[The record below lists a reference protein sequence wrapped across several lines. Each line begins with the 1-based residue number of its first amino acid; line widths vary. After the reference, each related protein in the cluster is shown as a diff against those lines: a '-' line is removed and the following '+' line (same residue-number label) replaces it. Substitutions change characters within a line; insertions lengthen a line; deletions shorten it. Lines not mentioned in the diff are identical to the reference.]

1 MIMKRQNRIAFFNI
15 LSVVLLNGISI
26 ITGPLFSRMLGTSG
40 YGVLKIYNIWASVV
54 AILFTLQTQ
63 GTLVNARVEY
73 REEEQKRYQSS
84 VLFLSV
90 LVFALCSCLI
100 GVFIQPVSRLL
111 KLEPLLICLML
122 LQAFGTYCVNFLN
135 TKYTYEFKAGW
146 NMIIS
151 LVVTLVNLV
160 LSVVLIL
167 QLPQEIKYYGRVT
180 AIATTYALVGIP
192 ACIWILFRGKTFFHR
207 EYWKFCIVLAIPAVF
222 HNLSDLIL
230 GQSDQVMLQ
239 QMIDNSAVG
248 CYGYAWQFANILFII
263 FGALNRTWC
272 PFFFEEMKEG
282 KQEAML
288 DKTRNFL
295 ELFTVLACGFILLTP
310 EVYHV
315 YAREDYWSSTGI
327 IPLFVASYYLNFLC
341 TFPVNYEYYHK
352 QTKVVAAVTIFSS
365 LLNVALN
372 YVLIQRLGMAGAAF
386 ATACSHSVQLGLHH
400 LYCKKLG
407 QGSYPFPLKIWVKYT
422 AGFFAVMAFVY
433 LTEDSWLIRWS
444 FGAILGILE
453 LFQIKKRKVLI

>member
-1 MIMKRQNRIAFFNI
+1 MKRQNRVAFFNI

-26 ITGPLFSRMLGTSG
+26 ITGPLFSSMLGTSG
-40 YGVLKIYNIWASVV
+40 FGVLKIYNIWASVV

-73 REEEQKRYQSS
+73 PEEEQKRYQSS

-90 LVFALCSCLI
+90 VVFALCSAII
-100 GVFIQPVSRLL
+100 GIFIQPVSRLL
-111 KLEPLLICLML
+111 KLEPLLIFLML
-122 LQAFGTYCVNFLN
+122 LQAFGTYCVGFLN
-135 TKYTYEFKAGW
+135 TKYTYEFKAGR
-146 NMIIS
+146 NMMMS
-151 LVVTLVNLV
+151 LAVTLVNLV
-160 LSVVLIL
+160 LSVILIL

-180 AIATTYALVGIP
+180 AIATTYSIVGIP
-192 ACIWILFRGKTFFHR
+192 ACLLILWRGRTLFNR
-207 EYWKFCIVLAIPAVF
+207 EYWKFCIALAIPAVF

-239 QMIDNSAVG
+239 HMIDNSTVG

-272 PFFFEEMKEG
+272 PFFFEEMKQG
-282 KQEAML
+282 KREAMM

-295 ELFTVLACGFILLTP
+295 ELFTILACGFILLAP

-315 YAREDYWSSTGI
+315 YGGRDYWSSTSI
-327 IPLFVASYYLNFLC
+327 IPLFVASYYINFLC

-365 LLNVALN
+365 LMNVALN
-372 YVLIQRLGMAGAAF
+372 YVLIKAIGMSGAAL
-386 ATACSHSVQLGLHH
+386 ATALSHGMQLILHH
-400 LYCKKLG
+400 LYCLRLG
-407 QGSYPFPLKIWVKYT
+407 QGSYPFPVKVWAKY
-422 AGFFAVMAFVY
+422 AVVFFLIFAFVY
-433 LTEDSWLIRWS
+433 ATEGLWLARWGV
-444 FGAILGILE
+444 GALLGIFE
-453 LFQIKKRKVLI
+453 LLRIKKRKVLI

>member
-1 MIMKRQNRIAFFNI
+1 MKRQNRVAFFNI
-15 LSVVLLNGISI
+15 LSVILLNGISI

-73 REEEQKRYQSS
+73 PEEEQKRYQSS

-90 LVFALCSCLI
+90 LVFALCSAVI

-111 KLEPLLICLML
+111 KLEPLLIFLML
-122 LQAFGTYCVNFLN
+122 LQAFGTYCVGFLN
-135 TKYTYEFKAGW
+135 TKYTYEFKAGR
-146 NMIIS
+146 NMVMS
-151 LVVTLVNLV
+151 LAVTLVNLV
-160 LSVVLIL
+160 LSVILIL

-180 AIATTYALVGIP
+180 AIATTYTLVGIP
-192 ACIWILFRGKTFFHR
+192 ACLLILWRGKTLFHR

-222 HNLSDLIL
+222 HNLSDLVL

-282 KQEAML
+282 KQGAMM

-295 ELFTVLACGFILLTP
+295 ELFTILACGFILLTP
-310 EVYHV
+310 EVFHV
-315 YAREDYWSSTGI
+315 YASRDFWSGTGI
-327 IPLFVASYYLNFLC
+327 IPLFVASYYINFLC

-372 YVLIQRLGMAGAAF
+372 YVLIKGMGMPGAAL
-386 ATACSHSVQLGLHH
+386 ATAVSHGVQLTLHN
-400 LYCKKLG
+400 LYCRKLG
-407 QGSYPFPLKIWVKYT
+407 QGSYPFPLKVWAKY
-422 AGFFAVMAFVY
+422 ALAFLLIFCFVY
-433 LTEDSWLIRWS
+433 ATEDLWLPRWGI
-444 FGAILGILE
+444 GALLGIFE
-453 LFQIKKRKVLI
+453 LLRIKKRKVLI